1 MILKMETRMCLT
13 RLIIGVGFL
22 LIAGCDSATI
32 DTQLGDIEYVPV
44 VAAPAYTSEQ
54 APVVLVDA
62 AHGNFHTID
71 GRFGAFARLL
81 EADGCDVRSAD
92 ASATRDLLEEADV
105 YVISNAIKGGEDAEW
120 VLPAVS
126 AFTVK
131 EIQVIRGWVEDG
143 GSLLLIADH
152 MPMPGVTADLAAAF
166 GFVFYNGFAFK
177 KGTRRGL
184 FTFRRDDG
192 TLADHP
198 ITRGRTAPERIES
211 VMTFTGQAFRPPDD
225 AVPLF
230 IMPPGVEILLPSE
243 AWEFS
248 ERTPRV
254 AADGLLQGAALRVGL
269 GRVAVFGE
277 AAMFTAQRG
286 VDNGEVSFF
295 GLNHPEAKD
304 NEQFVLNVIHW
315 LTGLLEP

>member
-1 MILKMETRMCLT
+1 MKNHNCPT
-13 RLIIGVGFL
+13 RLFIGAAII

-32 DTQLGDIEYVPV
+32 DTQLGDIEYMPV

-62 AHGNFHTID
+62 AHGNYHTID
-71 GRFGAFARLL
+71 GRYGAFARLL
-81 EADGCDVRSAD
+81 EADGCVVRSAD
-92 ASATRDLLEEADV
+92 GPATRDLLGQADV
-105 YVISNAIKGGEDAEW
+105 YVISNAIKGGEEAEG

-126 AFTVK
+126 AFTSD
-131 EIQVIRGWVEDG
+131 EIIAIRGWVEDG
-143 GSLLLIADH
+143 GALLLIADH
-152 MPMPGVTADLAAAF
+152 MPMPGATADLAAAF
-166 GFVFYNGFAFK
+166 GFVFYNGFAFQ
-177 KGTRRGL
+177 KGAEHGH
-184 FTFRRDDG
+184 FTMSRADG

-198 ITRGRTAPERIES
+198 ITRGRSASERIES
-211 VMTFTGQAFRPPDD
+211 VMIFTGQAFRPPDD
-225 AVPLF
+225 AAPLL
-230 IMPPGVEILLPSE
+230 ILPAGVEILLPSV

-254 AADGLLQGAALRVGL
+254 AADGLLQGAVLKVGL

-286 VDNGEVSFF
+286 VENGEISLF
-295 GLNHPEAKD
+295 GMNHPEARD
-304 NEQFVLNVIHW
+304 NEQFILNVIHW